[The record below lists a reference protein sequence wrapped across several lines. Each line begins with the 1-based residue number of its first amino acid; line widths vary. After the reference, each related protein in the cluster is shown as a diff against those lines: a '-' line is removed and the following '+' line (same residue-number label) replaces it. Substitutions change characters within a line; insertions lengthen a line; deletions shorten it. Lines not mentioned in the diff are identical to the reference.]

1 MFLAGMGMQVS
12 GRNSMKIRVAA
23 VQMVSGPD
31 VAANVEAA
39 GRLVAQAAA
48 QGAQV
53 VLLPEYFCLIS
64 GNDRDKL
71 GIQEVDA
78 GEQPEADTPLQHF
91 LSVTARQHGITLLG
105 GTVPLKSPKI
115 HKICN
120 SLLVYGPDGK
130 RLARYDKIHL
140 FGFQRGEESYD
151 ESVAIH
157 AGRTPVVVDVPVGAA
172 ARAVARMGAPGGAD
186 ENEVASIRV
195 GLAVCYDL
203 RFPELFRQMA
213 PLDLMVMP
221 AAFTYTT
228 GQAHWELLLRARA
241 VEGQCWV
248 LASGQGGTHPGSGR
262 RTWGHSMLV
271 DPWGEVCAVLPEGE
285 GVVVA
290 DLDTE
295 RTAQVRESLP
305 ALRHRVI

>member
-1 MFLAGMGMQVS
+1 
-12 GRNSMKIRVAA
+12 MKIRVAA

-195 GLAVCYDL
+195 GLSVCYDL

-248 LASGQGGTHPGSGR
+248 LASGQGGTHPESGR

-290 DLDTE
+290 DMDTE

>member
-1 MFLAGMGMQVS
+1 
-12 GRNSMKIRVAA
+12 MKIRVAA

-39 GRLVAQAAA
+39 GRLVAQAAAQGA

>member
-1 MFLAGMGMQVS
+1 
-12 GRNSMKIRVAA
+12 MKIRVAA

-71 GIQEVDA
+71 GIQEADA
-78 GEQPEADTPLQHF
+78 GEQPGADSPLQHF
-91 LSVTARQHGITLLG
+91 LSATARQHGITLLG

-115 HKICN
+115 NKICN

-228 GQAHWELLLRARA
+228 GQAHWSCCCGRGRWKGSAGCWPRGRAARTRVRGGA
-241 VEGQCWV
+241 PGGIRCWWIRGARCV
-248 LASGQGGTHPGSGR
+248 RCCRKARVWWWPIWTRNGR
-262 RTWGHSMLV
+262 RRCAR
-271 DPWGEVCAVLPEGE
+271 VCRRCGT
-285 GVVVA
+285 G
-290 DLDTE
+290 
-295 RTAQVRESLP
+295 
-305 ALRHRVI
+305 

>member
-1 MFLAGMGMQVS
+1 
-12 GRNSMKIRVAA
+12 MKIRVAA

-71 GIQEVDA
+71 GIQEADA
-78 GEQPEADTPLQHF
+78 GEQPGADSPLQHF
-91 LSVTARQHGITLLG
+91 LSATARQHGITLLG

-115 HKICN
+115 NKICN

>member
-1 MFLAGMGMQVS
+1 
-12 GRNSMKIRVAA
+12 MKIRVAA

-71 GIQEVDA
+71 GIQEADA
-78 GEQPEADTPLQHF
+78 GELPGDDSPLQHF
-91 LSVTARQHGITLLG
+91 LSATARQHGITLLG

>member
-1 MFLAGMGMQVS
+1 
-12 GRNSMKIRVAA
+12 MKIRVAA

-241 VEGQCWV
+241 VEGQFWV

>member
-1 MFLAGMGMQVS
+1 
-12 GRNSMKIRVAA
+12 MKIRVAA

-71 GIQEVDA
+71 GIQEADA
-78 GEQPEADTPLQHF
+78 GEQPGADSPLQHF
-91 LSVTARQHGITLLG
+91 LSATARQHGITLLG

-115 HKICN
+115 NKICN
-120 SLLVYGPDGK
+120 SLLVYGPDGR

>member
-1 MFLAGMGMQVS
+1 
-12 GRNSMKIRVAA
+12 MKIRVAA

-31 VAANVEAA
+31 VAASVEAA

>member
-1 MFLAGMGMQVS
+1 
-12 GRNSMKIRVAA
+12 MKIRVAA

-31 VAANVEAA
+31 VAADVEAA

-71 GIQEVDA
+71 GIQEADA
-78 GEQPEADTPLQHF
+78 GEQPGADSPLQHF
-91 LSVTARQHGITLLG
+91 LSATARQHGITLLG

-115 HKICN
+115 NKICN

>member
-1 MFLAGMGMQVS
+1 
-12 GRNSMKIRVAA
+12 MKIRVAA

-71 GIQEVDA
+71 GIQEADA
-78 GEQPEADTPLQHF
+78 GEQPGADSPLQHF
-91 LSVTARQHGITLLG
+91 LSATARQHGITLLG

-115 HKICN
+115 NKICN

-271 DPWGEVCAVLPEGE
+271 DPWGEVCAVLPEGA

>member
-1 MFLAGMGMQVS
+1 
-12 GRNSMKIRVAA
+12 MKIRVAA

-172 ARAVARMGAPGGAD
+172 ARAVARMRAPGGAD

-203 RFPELFRQMA
+203 RFPDLHYRAGALGAAAAGAGGGGPVLGAGLGAGRNA
-213 PLDLMVMP
+213 PGVG
-221 AAFTYTT
+221 AAHLGSFD
-228 GQAHWELLLRARA
+228 A
-241 VEGQCWV
+241 
-248 LASGQGGTHPGSGR
+248 GGPMGRGVCGAAGR
-262 RTWGHSMLV
+262 RGRGGGRYGYRTDGAGARESAGAAAPGDLR
-271 DPWGEVCAVLPEGE
+271 CAVRF
-285 GVVVA
+285 
-290 DLDTE
+290 D
-295 RTAQVRESLP
+295 S
-305 ALRHRVI
+305 

>member
-1 MFLAGMGMQVS
+1 
-12 GRNSMKIRVAA
+12 
-23 VQMVSGPD
+23 
-31 VAANVEAA
+31 
-39 GRLVAQAAA
+39 
-48 QGAQV
+48 
-53 VLLPEYFCLIS
+53 
-64 GNDRDKL
+64 
-71 GIQEVDA
+71 
-78 GEQPEADTPLQHF
+78 
-91 LSVTARQHGITLLG
+91 
-105 GTVPLKSPKI
+105 
-115 HKICN
+115 
-120 SLLVYGPDGK
+120 
-130 RLARYDKIHL
+130 
-140 FGFQRGEESYD
+140 
-151 ESVAIH
+151 
-157 AGRTPVVVDVPVGAA
+157 
-172 ARAVARMGAPGGAD
+172 
-186 ENEVASIRV
+186 
-195 GLAVCYDL
+195 
-203 RFPELFRQMA
+203 MA

>member
-1 MFLAGMGMQVS
+1 
-12 GRNSMKIRVAA
+12 MKIRVAA

-53 VLLPEYFCLIS
+53 VLLPEYFCLSS

-71 GIQEVDA
+71 GIQEADA
-78 GEQPEADTPLQHF
+78 GEQPGADSPLQHF
-91 LSVTARQHGITLLG
+91 LSATARQHGITLLG

>member
-1 MFLAGMGMQVS
+1 
-12 GRNSMKIRVAA
+12 MKIRVAA

-71 GIQEVDA
+71 GIQEADA
-78 GEQPEADTPLQHF
+78 GELPGDDSPLQHF
-91 LSVTARQHGITLLG
+91 LSATARQHGITLLG

-172 ARAVARMGAPGGAD
+172 ARAVARMRAPGGAD

>member
-1 MFLAGMGMQVS
+1 
-12 GRNSMKIRVAA
+12 MKIRVAA
-23 VQMVSGPD
+23 VQMVSGSD

-71 GIQEVDA
+71 GIQEADA
-78 GEQPEADTPLQHF
+78 GEQPGADSPLQHF
-91 LSVTARQHGITLLG
+91 LSATARQHGITLLG

-115 HKICN
+115 NKICN

>member
-1 MFLAGMGMQVS
+1 
-12 GRNSMKIRVAA
+12 MKIRVAA
-23 VQMVSGPD
+23 VQMVSRPD

-71 GIQEVDA
+71 GIQEADA
-78 GEQPEADTPLQHF
+78 GELPGDDTPLQHF
-91 LSVTARQHGITLLG
+91 LSATARQHGITLLG

-115 HKICN
+115 NKICN
-120 SLLVYGPDGK
+120 SLLVYGPDGR

>member
-1 MFLAGMGMQVS
+1 M
-12 GRNSMKIRVAA
+12 
-23 VQMVSGPD
+23 
-31 VAANVEAA
+31 AANVEAA

-78 GEQPEADTPLQHF
+78 GEQPGADSPLQHF
-91 LSVTARQHGITLLG
+91 LSATARQHGITLLG

>member
-1 MFLAGMGMQVS
+1 
-12 GRNSMKIRVAA
+12 MKIRVAA

-71 GIQEVDA
+71 GIQEADA
-78 GEQPEADTPLQHF
+78 GEQPGADSPLQHF
-91 LSVTARQHGITLLG
+91 LSATARQHGITLLG

-157 AGRTPVVVDVPVGAA
+157 AGRTPVVVDVLVGAA

-271 DPWGEVCAVLPEGE
+271 DPWGEVCVVLPEGE

>member
-1 MFLAGMGMQVS
+1 
-12 GRNSMKIRVAA
+12 MKIRVAA

-248 LASGQGGTHPGSGR
+248 LASGQGGTHPGSGQ

>member
-1 MFLAGMGMQVS
+1 
-12 GRNSMKIRVAA
+12 MKIRVAA

-71 GIQEVDA
+71 GIQEADA
-78 GEQPEADTPLQHF
+78 GEQPGADSPLQHF
-91 LSVTARQHGITLLG
+91 LSATARQHGITLLG

-151 ESVAIH
+151 ESMAIH

>member
-1 MFLAGMGMQVS
+1 M
-12 GRNSMKIRVAA
+12 
-23 VQMVSGPD
+23 
-31 VAANVEAA
+31 
-39 GRLVAQAAA
+39 VAQAAA

-71 GIQEVDA
+71 GIQEADA
-78 GEQPEADTPLQHF
+78 GELPGDDSPLQHF
-91 LSVTARQHGITLLG
+91 LSATARQHGITLLG

-115 HKICN
+115 NKICN
-120 SLLVYGPDGK
+120 SLLVYGPDGR

-172 ARAVARMGAPGGAD
+172 ARAVARMRAPGGAD

>member
-1 MFLAGMGMQVS
+1 
-12 GRNSMKIRVAA
+12 MKIRVAA

-71 GIQEVDA
+71 GIQEADA
-78 GEQPEADTPLQHF
+78 GEQPGADSPLQHF
-91 LSVTARQHGITLLG
+91 LSATARQHGITLLG

-157 AGRTPVVVDVPVGAA
+157 PGRTPVVVDVPVGAA